1 MSRNSNTLGMSTE
14 QLYVIN
20 ILNNMYNNNVRQ
32 INSMNASIN
41 SLFESN
47 DNIRDMLVQII
58 NNSHAGRRHQR
69 SNRVQRDARESPNR
83 RIYFNNVPYV
93 IESVEGYRI
102 PPPVTQDYF
111 TENMRNL
118 QLFNTNTNTNTTR
131 TTTNDT
137 NNSFANILRN
147 FFQPIEIFPT
157 QTQIEIATRRARY
170 GDIVSPINRDCP
182 ITLDQF
188 NDEDIVTVIRHCGH
202 IFQSNALSRWFRG
215 NCRCP
220 VCRYDIRN
228 YNTSHDTLT
237 GSPRQ
242 DNLQDNLETGMEGVE
257 GESEH
262 IERNDEP
269 PIILEQDSQ
278 EEQYYNNYQD
288 DTTLAIESLLNTF
301 STENNVFQGFSVSDE
316 IADLSGNNLMTELS
330 NARAVLSFFN
340 SIPRRRQ

>member
-58 NNSHAGRRHQR
+58 NNSHTGRRNQR
-69 SNRVQRDARESPNR
+69 SNRVQRESRENPNR
-83 RIYFNNVPYV
+83 RIYFNNVPYI

-102 PPPVTQDYF
+102 PPPVTQDYL

-118 QLFNTNTNTNTTR
+118 QLFNTNTTR

-182 ITLDQF
+182 ITLDRF

-202 IFQSNALSRWFRG
+202 IFQSNALSRWFGG

-228 YNTSHDTLT
+228 YNPSRDTLT

-242 DNLQDNLETGMEGVE
+242 DNIETGMEGAEREPE
-257 GESEH
+257 GV
-262 IERNDEP
+262 ERNEEP
-269 PIILEQDSQ
+269 QINLEQDPQ

-288 DTTLAIESLLNTF
+288 DTALAIESLLN
-301 STENNVFQGFSVSDE
+301 NVYQGFSVSDL
-316 IADLSGNNLMTELS
+316 IADLSGNSLMTELS